1 MTAEADPAQTLLTL
15 TTGYWVSRCLH
26 VAAELG
32 VPDALGDEPQ
42 TAEALAA
49 ALGVQAQALGRV
61 LRCLANHG
69 VFTIQG
75 DRFANNGASHLLRT
89 DARPSLRSLA
99 RMMGLRAHWDA
110 YGELENTVRTGK
122 PGIDLATGGGFFDY
136 LTKHPEHHRI
146 FDEAMTGKSLGQIGG
161 ALGAYDFS
169 GFRTIGDI
177 GGGAGHLLA
186 AVLNTAPEAQGV
198 LFDLPQVMERAAEA
212 PHPRIRYVGGDFFN
226 DPIPVCDAYLMMT
239 VLHDWSDA
247 ESARILA
254 QIKRAAP
261 PGAKLLLIEAVIGLS
276 DGFDFG
282 KDLDIEMLAMT
293 TGRERTADE
302 WTQVL
307 AEGGWRLTRI
317 VPARGMSAVIE
328 AEVLAAAA

>member
-1 MTAEADPAQTLLTL
+1 MAETDPAQTLLTL

-32 VPDALGDEPQ
+32 VADVLGDEPQ
-42 TAEALAA
+42 TDEALGA
-49 ALGVQAQALGRV
+49 ALGVRAQPLGRV

-69 VFTIQG
+69 VFAMEG
-75 DRFANNGASHLLRT
+75 DRFAHNGASRMLAT
-89 DARPSLRSLA
+89 DARPSLRSLV

-110 YGELENTVRTGK
+110 YGELEHTVRTGQ
-122 PGIDLATGGGFFDY
+122 PGIEAAIGGGLFDY
-136 LTKHPEHHRI
+136 LAGRPKHARI

-161 ALGAYDFS
+161 VLAAYDFS
-169 GFRTIGDI
+169 EFKTIGDI

-186 AVLNTAPEAQGV
+186 AVLETAPEADGV
-198 LFDLPQVMERAAEA
+198 LFDLPQVAERAAEA

-247 ESARILA
+247 EAARILA
-254 QIKRAAP
+254 QIRRTAP
-261 PGAKLLLIEAVIGLS
+261 AGAKVLLIEAVIGLNP
-276 DGFDFG
+276 GFDFG
-282 KDLDIEMLAMT
+282 KDLDIEMLVMT
-293 TGRERTADE
+293 TGRERTAEE
-302 WTQVL
+302 WTKVL
-307 AEGGWRLTRI
+307 ADGGWRLNRI

-328 AEVLAAAA
+328 AEAA

>member
-1 MTAEADPAQTLLTL
+1 MSTEADPSQVLLTL

-32 VPDALGDEPQ
+32 VADALGEEPQ
-42 TAEALAA
+42 TAEALAPS
-49 ALGVQAQALGRV
+49 LGVQAQPLGRV

-69 VFTIQG
+69 VFEMKG
-75 DRFANNGASHLLRT
+75 DRFAHNGASRLLAA
-89 DARPSLRSLA
+89 DARPSLRSLV

-110 YGELENTVRTGK
+110 YGELEHSVRTGA
-122 PGIDLATGGGFFDY
+122 PGIVAAVGGDFFDY
-136 LTKHPEHHRI
+136 MATHPDHARI

-161 ALGAYDFS
+161 VLGAYDFS
-169 GFRTIGDI
+169 GFKTIGDI

-186 AVLNTAPEAQGV
+186 AVLGAAPDAEGV
-198 LFDLPQVMERAAEA
+198 LFDLPAVVARAAEA
-212 PHPRIRYVGGDFFN
+212 PHPRIRYVGGDFFS
-226 DPIPVCDAYLMMT
+226 DPIPVCDAYLLMT

-247 ESARILA
+247 EVAQILA

-261 PGAKLLLIEAVIGLS
+261 AGAKLLLIEAVIGLN

-293 TGRERTADE
+293 TGRERTAEE
-302 WTQVL
+302 WKTVL
-307 AEGGWRLTRI
+307 AAGGWRLARVIPTR
-317 VPARGMSAVIE
+317 AMSAVIE
-328 AEVLAAAA
+328 AEPA

>member
-1 MTAEADPAQTLLTL
+1 MTEADPAQTLLTL

-32 VPDALGDEPQ
+32 VSDVLGDEPN
-42 TAEALAA
+42 TAEALAG
-49 ALGVQAQALGRV
+49 ALGVQAQPLGRV

-69 VFTIQG
+69 VFAMEG
-75 DRFANNGASHLLRT
+75 DRFAHNGASRLLAT

-110 YGELENTVRTGK
+110 YGALEQTVRTGQ
-122 PGIDLATGGGFFDY
+122 PGIEAATGGDFFAFMAGR
-136 LTKHPEHHRI
+136 PEEARI
-146 FDEAMTGKSLGQIGG
+146 FDEAMTAKSLGQIGPVL
-161 ALGAYDFS
+161 AAYDFS

-186 AVLNTAPEAQGV
+186 AVLETAPGAEGV
-198 LFDLPQVMERAAEA
+198 LFDLPQVVERAAEQ
-212 PHPRIRYVGGDFFN
+212 PHPRIHHVGGDFFN
-226 DPIPVCDAYLMMT
+226 DPIPACDAYLMMT

-247 ESARILA
+247 ELARILA
-254 QIKRAAP
+254 AIKRTAP
-261 PGAKLLLIEAVIGLS
+261 AGAKVLLLEAVIGLR

-282 KDLDIEMLAMT
+282 KDLDIEMLVMT

-302 WTQVL
+302 WTKVL
-307 AEGGWRLTRI
+307 ADGGWRLTRI
-317 VPARGMSAVIE
+317 VPTRGMSAVIE
-328 AEVLAAAA
+328 AEAA

>member
-1 MTAEADPAQTLLTL
+1 MTTEADPSQILLTL
-15 TTGYWVSRCLH
+15 TTGFWVSRCLH

-32 VPDALGDEPQ
+32 VADVLGDGPQ
-42 TAEALAA
+42 TAEALAG
-49 ALGVQAQALGRV
+49 ALGVQAQPLGRV

-69 VFTIQG
+69 VFAMEG
-75 DRFANNGASHLLRT
+75 DRFVHNGASRMLAT
-89 DARPSLRSLA
+89 DARPSLRSLV

-110 YGELENTVRTGK
+110 YGELEQTLRTGK
-122 PGIDLATGGGFFDY
+122 PGIELATGGGFFDY
-136 LTKHPEHHRI
+136 LAKRPEHARI

-169 GFRTIGDI
+169 GFRTIGDV

-186 AVLNTAPEAQGV
+186 AVLETAPNAQGV
-198 LFDLPQVMERAAEA
+198 LFDLPQVAERAAEA

-247 ESARILA
+247 ESAQILA
-254 QIKRAAP
+254 QIKRTAP
-261 PGAKLLLIEAVIGLS
+261 AGAKLLLVEAVIGLS

-293 TGRERTADE
+293 SGRERTAEE
-302 WTQVL
+302 WTKVL
-307 AEGGWRLTRI
+307 ASGGWRLTRI

-328 AEVLAAAA
+328 AVAA